1 MSDSKLILVTGAT
14 GYVGGRLVPRLL
26 AAGYRVRC
34 LVRDLGRL
42 QGRTWLDQVELAQ
55 GDVLQPAPLFAAM
68 QDVSVVYYLVH
79 SLAGGG
85 DFSDRDLVAARNC
98 SNAAKSAGV
107 ERIIYLGGL
116 GDPQADLSPH
126 LRSRH
131 ETGVALRAAGVPVTE
146 FRAAVIVGSGSL
158 SFEMIRYLTERLP
171 VMICPKWVF
180 TRIQPIAIRNVLD
193 YLVAALE
200 CPASV
205 GRILE
210 IGGRDVLT
218 YAEMMT
224 GYARSRGLTRRLLA
238 VPVLTPRLSSYWVHL
253 VTPIPA
259 NIAQPLI
266 KGLGN
271 EVIVRDVLALK
282 LFPAIQPLDYETAVR
297 LALEKMNSRDVETA
311 WTDAL
316 TSSQGDKTPVT
327 LISSEGM
334 IIERRQRMVSAPA
347 DAVYR
352 SFSRLGGKRGW
363 LYMDCAWQI
372 RGLADRLC
380 GGVGM
385 RRGRRDPEAL
395 RVGDPL
401 DFWRVEMVEPGRL
414 IRLRAEMKVPGRAWL
429 EFKAVPQAGRQ
440 TLLTQTAFFEPK
452 GLFGLLYWYALY
464 PVHALIFSGL
474 VRRLGEQAGRLLMP
488 IVGAILL
495 TMNTHAA
502 NKFIFNFQTITNSAA
517 WQIVNDNVMG
527 GVSTSDFRLTNGAA
541 VFQGEVSLANN
552 GGFAS
557 VRSLPASH
565 ELAGCDAFII
575 RAYGDGHRY
584 KFTVRMDQ
592 SFDSA
597 IYQTSFTPKPGEWT
611 EHRLPMKQFV
621 PTFRGR
627 VLSGEQA
634 LDPAK
639 VTSVGFLISDKQAG
653 PFRLEIDWIK
663 SVSLE

>member
-1 MSDSKLILVTGAT
+1 MSAAKLILVTGAT

-34 LVRDLGRL
+34 LVRDPARL
-42 QGRTWLDQVELAQ
+42 QGRPWLDQVELVT
-55 GDVLQPAPLFAAM
+55 GDVLQAASLAAAM
-68 QDVSVVYYLVH
+68 REVSVVYYLVH
-79 SLAGGG
+79 SLGSGG
-85 DFSDRDLVAARNC
+85 DFSERDLMAARNC
-98 SNAAKSAGV
+98 SNAAKSAAV

-171 VMICPKWVF
+171 VMICPQWVF

-200 CPASV
+200 CSASV

-224 GYARSRGLTRRLLA
+224 GYAHARGLTRWLLA

-271 EVIVRDVLALK
+271 EVIVRDALALK
-282 LFPAIQPLDYETAVR
+282 YFPAIQPLDYATAVR
-297 LALEKMNSRDVETA
+297 LALVKMDARDVETA
-311 WTDAL
+311 WTNAL

-334 IIERRQRMVSAPA
+334 IIERRQQLVSAPA
-347 DAVYR
+347 SAVYR
-352 SFSRLGGKRGW
+352 SFSRLGGARGW
-363 LYMDCAWQI
+363 LYMDWAWQI
-372 RGLADRLC
+372 RGLVDRLS

-385 RRGRRDPEAL
+385 RRGRRDPETL
-395 RVGDPL
+395 CVGDPL

-414 IRLRAEMKVPGRAWL
+414 IRLRAEMLVPGRAWL
-429 EFKAVPQAGRQ
+429 EFKSLPQPNGQ

-452 GLFGLLYWYALY
+452 GLFGWFYWYALY

-474 VRRLGEQAGRLLMP
+474 IRRLGEQAVFGQS
-488 IVGAILL
+488 
-495 TMNTHAA
+495 
-502 NKFIFNFQTITNSAA
+502 KSA
-517 WQIVNDNVMG
+517 
-527 GVSTSDFRLTNGAA
+527 
-541 VFQGEVSLANN
+541 
-552 GGFAS
+552 
-557 VRSLPASH
+557 
-565 ELAGCDAFII
+565 
-575 RAYGDGHRY
+575 
-584 KFTVRMDQ
+584 
-592 SFDSA
+592 
-597 IYQTSFTPKPGEWT
+597 
-611 EHRLPMKQFV
+611 
-621 PTFRGR
+621 
-627 VLSGEQA
+627 
-634 LDPAK
+634 
-639 VTSVGFLISDKQAG
+639 
-653 PFRLEIDWIK
+653 
-663 SVSLE
+663 

>member
-1 MSDSKLILVTGAT
+1 MSDAKLILVTGAT

-34 LVRDLGRL
+34 LVRNPARL
-42 QGRTWLDQVELAQ
+42 QGRAWLDQVELAQ
-55 GDVLQPAPLFAAM
+55 GDMFQPDSLVTAM
-68 QDVSVVYYLVH
+68 RDVSVVYYLVH
-79 SLAGGG
+79 SLGGG
-85 DFSDRDLVAARNC
+85 SDFSERDLLAAGNC
-98 SNAAKSAGV
+98 ASAAKSAGV

-193 YLVAALE
+193 YLVAALDYA
-200 CPASV
+200 ASTGCIV
-205 GRILE
+205 E

-224 GYARSRGLTRRLLA
+224 GYARARGLTRRLLA

-271 EVIVRDVLALK
+271 EVIVRDAAALK
-282 LFPAIQPLDYETAVR
+282 LFPAIQPLDYATAVR
-297 LALEKMNSRDVETA
+297 LALGKMDTRGVETA
-311 WTDAL
+311 WSDAL

-352 SFSRLGGKRGW
+352 SFARLGGSRGW
-363 LYMDCAWQI
+363 LYMDWAWQL
-372 RGLADRLC
+372 RGMMDRLC
-380 GGVGM
+380 GGVGI
-385 RRGRRDPEAL
+385 RRGRRDPIDL
-395 RVGDPL
+395 RIGDTL
-401 DFWRVEMVEPGRL
+401 DFWRVEMIEPGRL
-414 IRLRAEMKVPGRAWL
+414 IRLRAEMRVPGQAWL
-429 EFKAVPQAGRQ
+429 EFKAVPQTGGQ

-474 VRRLGEQAGRLLMP
+474 IRRIGEQA
-488 IVGAILL
+488 
-495 TMNTHAA
+495 
-502 NKFIFNFQTITNSAA
+502 
-517 WQIVNDNVMG
+517 
-527 GVSTSDFRLTNGAA
+527 
-541 VFQGEVSLANN
+541 
-552 GGFAS
+552 
-557 VRSLPASH
+557 
-565 ELAGCDAFII
+565 C
-575 RAYGDGHRY
+575 
-584 KFTVRMDQ
+584 
-592 SFDSA
+592 
-597 IYQTSFTPKPGEWT
+597 
-611 EHRLPMKQFV
+611 
-621 PTFRGR
+621 
-627 VLSGEQA
+627 
-634 LDPAK
+634 
-639 VTSVGFLISDKQAG
+639 
-653 PFRLEIDWIK
+653 
-663 SVSLE
+663 